1 MRVCVFCG
9 SADGTNGLFREAAAS
24 LGETLAKEGIGL
36 VYGGGKVG
44 LMGAVADAAI
54 AHGGEVVGVMPRAL
68 VEKEIA
74 HHGLTELRVVE
85 TMHERKALMS
95 DLAKNGYIGL
105 PGGFGTLE
113 ELFEVWTWGQL
124 GYHSKPVSVL
134 NVAGF
139 YDDMIQF
146 LDGVVANGFV
156 QREHRDMLIVGREP
170 NDLVR
175 RMRGYVPPRSP
186 KWVTASEG

>member
-54 AHGGEVVGVMPRAL
+54 AHGGEVIGVMPRAL
-68 VEKEIA
+68 VEREIA

-95 DLAKNGYIGL
+95 DLARGTGTSACPAGSVRSRSSSRSG
-105 PGGFGTLE
+105 PGDSSGII
-113 ELFEVWTWGQL
+113 
-124 GYHSKPVSVL
+124 P
-134 NVAGF
+134 
-139 YDDMIQF
+139 
-146 LDGVVANGFV
+146 
-156 QREHRDMLIVGREP
+156 
-170 NDLVR
+170 
-175 RMRGYVPPRSP
+175 SP
-186 KWVTASEG
+186 CRCST